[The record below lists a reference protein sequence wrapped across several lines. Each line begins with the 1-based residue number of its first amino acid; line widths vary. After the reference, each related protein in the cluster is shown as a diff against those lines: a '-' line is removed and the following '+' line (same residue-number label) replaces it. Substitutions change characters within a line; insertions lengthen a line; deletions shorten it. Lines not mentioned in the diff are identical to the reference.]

1 MPQIIIELGAKKTFS
16 NWLTT
21 RYLLIVR
28 NEENFAEKHTY
39 GFNYA
44 RVILIGL
51 TIFVI
56 LLVLATFLIR
66 GVLQQWLDPRY
77 SERESR
83 NQLIEMRLGMDSL
96 QNQLLGQSMYIENI
110 RQIYSGGLTGD
121 QIDSL
126 ASPEIRP
133 EIVLEEQLQPIDSQF
148 RAEFENSEL
157 SELSFEGRTFSNEFR
172 SIYLFSPM
180 EGVVSDNY
188 NPKDG
193 HFGIDLV
200 GMENEPVKA
209 VADGIVI
216 FASWTLDGGHVVAI
230 QHRAGLVSIYKH
242 NSELLKNVG
251 NFVTGGEIIAIIGNS
266 GELTSGPHLHFELWH
281 NSNPVNPEEYVGF

>member
-1 MPQIIIELGAKKTFS
+1 MSAKKTFS

-51 TIFVI
+51 VIFAI
-56 LLVLATFLIR
+56 ALALATFLIR

-96 QNQLLGQSMYIENI
+96 KYQLISRDIYIENI
-110 RQIYSGGLTGD
+110 KQILSGGLTAD

-126 ASPEIRP
+126 SSPEIRP

-148 RAEFENSEL
+148 RAEFENVEL
-157 SELSFEGRTFSNEFR
+157 SEISFEGRTFSNEFR

-180 EGVVSDNY
+180 EGVLTDNY
-188 NPKDG
+188 NPKDD

-200 GMENEPVKA
+200 GKENEPVKS

-216 FASWTLDGGHVVAI
+216 IASWTLDGGHVIGI

-266 GELTSGPHLHFELWH
+266 GELTNGPHLHFELWH

>member
-1 MPQIIIELGAKKTFS
+1 MSAKKTFS

-51 TIFVI
+51 VIFVI
-56 LLVLATFLIR
+56 ALALATFLIR

-96 QNQLLGQSMYIENI
+96 KYQLISRDIYIENI
-110 RQIYSGGLTGD
+110 KQILSGGLTAD
-121 QIDSL
+121 QVDSL
-126 ASPEIRP
+126 SSPEIRP

-148 RAEFENSEL
+148 RAEFENVEL
-157 SELSFEGRTFSNEFR
+157 SEISFEGRTFSNEFR

-180 EGVVSDNY
+180 EGVLTDNY
-188 NPKDG
+188 NPKDD

-200 GMENEPVKA
+200 GKENEPVKS

-216 FASWTLDGGHVVAI
+216 IASWTLDGGHVIGI

-266 GELTSGPHLHFELWH
+266 GELTNGPHLHFELWH

>member
-1 MPQIIIELGAKKTFS
+1 MPKAQELSAKKTFT

-21 RYLLIVR
+21 KYLLIIR

-44 RVILIGL
+44 RVIL
-51 TIFVI
+51 V
-56 LLVLATFLIR
+56 AFLIFLVALAISVVLVR
-66 GVLQQWLDPRY
+66 GVLQQWLDPRF
-77 SERESR
+77 SQRETQ

-96 QNQLLGQSMYIENI
+96 KYQILSRDVYIENI
-110 RQIYSGGLTGD
+110 KRILEGD
-121 QIDSL
+121 LEPSQVDSL
-126 ASPEIRP
+126 ASLEIQPEI
-133 EIVLEEQLQPIDSQF
+133 ILDEQLQPIDSQF
-148 RAEFENSEL
+148 RAEFENSMLTEVA
-157 SELSFEGRTFSNEFR
+157 FESSSFSNEFR

-180 EGVVSDNY
+180 DGIVSDNY
-188 NPKDG
+188 NPKED

-200 GMENEPVKA
+200 GKENEPVKA
-209 VADGIVI
+209 VADGIII
-216 FASWTLDGGHVVAI
+216 FASWTLDGGHVIGV

-251 NFVTGGEIIAIIGNS
+251 NFVTGGEIIAIVGNS

-281 NSNPVNPEEYVGF
+281 NGNPVNPEEYIGL

>member
-1 MPQIIIELGAKKTFS
+1 MSAKKTFS

-21 RYLLIVR
+21 KYLLIIR

-51 TIFVI
+51 VVFVI
-56 LLVLATFLIR
+56 ALALATVLIR

-96 QNQLLGQSMYIENI
+96 KYKLISRDIYIENI
-110 RQIYSGGLTGD
+110 SKILSGGLNSD

-126 ASPEIRP
+126 ASPEIMP

-157 SELSFEGRTFSNEFR
+157 LEVSFEGRTFSNEFR

-180 EGVVSDNY
+180 EGRLSDNY
-188 NPKDG
+188 NPKEG

-200 GMENEPVKA
+200 GVENEPVKA

-216 FASWTLDGGHVVAI
+216 LASWTLDGGHVIGI

-242 NSELLKNVG
+242 NSEILKNVG

-266 GELTSGPHLHFELWH
+266 GELTNGPHLHFELWH

>member
-1 MPQIIIELGAKKTFS
+1 MSAKKTFS

-21 RYLLIVR
+21 KYLLIVR

-51 TIFVI
+51 VI
-56 LLVLATFLIR
+56 FLIALTLAIFLVR

-96 QNQLLGQSMYIENI
+96 KYQLISRDIYIENI
-110 RQIYSGGLTGD
+110 KKILSGGLD
-121 QIDSL
+121 SEQIDSL

-133 EIVLEEQLQPIDSQF
+133 EIILDEKLQPIDSVF
-148 RAEFENSEL
+148 RAEFENLEL
-157 SELSFEGRTFSNEFR
+157 SEIPFESRTFTNEFR
-172 SIYLFSPM
+172 SIYLFSPL
-180 EGVVSDNY
+180 EGVISDNY

-200 GMENEPVKA
+200 GKENEPVKA

-216 FASWTLDGGHVVAI
+216 ISSWTLDGGHVLVI

-242 NSELLKNVG
+242 NSEILKNVG

-266 GELTSGPHLHFELWH
+266 GELTNGPHLHFELWH
-281 NSNPVNPEEYVGF
+281 NSNPVNPEKYVGF

>member
-1 MPQIIIELGAKKTFS
+1 MSAKKTFS

-21 RYLLIVR
+21 KYLLIVR

-51 TIFVI
+51 VI
-56 LLVLATFLIR
+56 FLIALTLAIFLVR

-96 QNQLLGQSMYIENI
+96 KYQLISRDIYIENI
-110 RQIYSGGLTGD
+110 KKILSGGLD
-121 QIDSL
+121 SEQIDSL

-133 EIVLEEQLQPIDSQF
+133 EIILDEKLQPIDSAF
-148 RAEFENSEL
+148 RAEFENLEL
-157 SELSFEGRTFSNEFR
+157 SEIPFESRTFTNEFR
-172 SIYLFSPM
+172 SIYLFSPL
-180 EGVVSDNY
+180 EGVISDNY

-200 GMENEPVKA
+200 GKENEPVKA

-216 FASWTLDGGHVVAI
+216 ISSWTLDGGHVLVI

-242 NSELLKNVG
+242 NSEILKNVG

-266 GELTSGPHLHFELWH
+266 GELTNGPHLHFELWH
-281 NSNPVNPEEYVGF
+281 NSNPVNPEKYVGF

>member
-1 MPQIIIELGAKKTFS
+1 MGAKKTFS

-21 RYLLIVR
+21 RYLLIIR

-44 RVILIGL
+44 RIILIGL
-51 TIFVI
+51 TTFVI
-56 LLVLATFLIR
+56 VLGLATFLIK

-77 SERESR
+77 SERESL
-83 NQLIEMRLGMDSL
+83 NQLIEMRLEMDSL
-96 QNQLLGQSMYIENI
+96 KHQLLGQATYIENI
-110 RQIYSGGLTGD
+110 RQIYSGELTDD

-126 ASPEIRP
+126 TSAEIRP

-148 RAEFENSEL
+148 RVEFENSEL

-180 EGVVSDNY
+180 EGFLSDNY

-216 FASWTLDGGHVVAI
+216 FASWTLDGGHVVAV
-230 QHRAGLVSIYKH
+230 QHKAGLVSIYKH

-251 NFVTGGEIIAIIGNS
+251 TFVTGGEIIAIIGNS
-266 GELTSGPHLHFELWH
+266 GELTNGPHLHFELWH
-281 NSNPVNPEEYVGF
+281 NSNSVNPEEYVGF

>member
-1 MPQIIIELGAKKTFS
+1 MSAKKTFS

-21 RYLLIVR
+21 KYLLIVR

-51 TIFVI
+51 VIFMI
-56 LLVLATFLIR
+56 ALSLATFLVR

-96 QNQLLGQSMYIENI
+96 KYQLISRDIYIENI
-110 RQIYSGGLTGD
+110 KKILSGGLD
-121 QIDSL
+121 SEQIDSL
-126 ASPEIRP
+126 SSPEIRP
-133 EIVLEEQLQPIDSQF
+133 EIILEERLQPIDSVF
-148 RAEFENSEL
+148 RAEFENLEL
-157 SELSFEGRTFSNEFR
+157 SEIPFESRTFTNEFR
-172 SIYLFSPM
+172 SIYLFSPL
-180 EGVVSDNY
+180 EGVISDNY

-200 GMENEPVKA
+200 AKENEPVKA

-216 FASWTLDGGHVVAI
+216 IASWTLDGGHVLAI

-266 GELTSGPHLHFELWH
+266 GELTNGPHLHFELWH
-281 NSNPVNPEEYVGF
+281 NSNPVNPEKYVGF

>member
-1 MPQIIIELGAKKTFS
+1 MSAKKTFS

-21 RYLLIVR
+21 KYLLIIR

-51 TIFVI
+51 LVFVVA
-56 LLVLATFLIR
+56 LALSTVLVR

-77 SERESR
+77 SERESM

-96 QNQLLGQSMYIENI
+96 KYQLISRDIYIENLSKI
-110 RQIYSGGLTGD
+110 MSGGLTGD

-126 ASPEIRP
+126 ATPEIRP

-148 RAEFENSEL
+148 RADFENSDLLEVA
-157 SELSFEGRTFSNEFR
+157 FETRTFSNEFR

-180 EGVVSDNY
+180 DGILSDNY
-188 NPKDG
+188 NPKEG

-200 GMENEPVKA
+200 GVENEPVKA

-216 FASWTLDGGHVVAI
+216 MASWTLDGGHVIGI

>member
-1 MPQIIIELGAKKTFS
+1 LSAKKTFS

-21 RYLLIVR
+21 KYLLIVR

-51 TIFVI
+51 VI
-56 LLVLATFLIR
+56 FLIALTLAIFLVR

-96 QNQLLGQSMYIENI
+96 KYQLISRDIYIENI
-110 RQIYSGGLTGD
+110 KKILSGGLD
-121 QIDSL
+121 SEQIDSL

-133 EIVLEEQLQPIDSQF
+133 EIILDEKLQPIDSVF
-148 RAEFENSEL
+148 RAEFENLEL
-157 SELSFEGRTFSNEFR
+157 SEIPFESRTFTNEFR
-172 SIYLFSPM
+172 SIYLFSPL
-180 EGVVSDNY
+180 EGVISDNY

-200 GMENEPVKA
+200 GKENEPVKA

-216 FASWTLDGGHVVAI
+216 ISSWTLDGGHVLVI

-242 NSELLKNVG
+242 NSEILKNVG

-266 GELTSGPHLHFELWH
+266 GELTNGPHLHFELWH
-281 NSNPVNPEEYVGF
+281 NSNPVNPEKYVGF

>member
-1 MPQIIIELGAKKTFS
+1 LSSKRTFS

-21 RYLLIVR
+21 KYLLIIR

-51 TIFVI
+51 VIFLI
-56 LLVLATFLIR
+56 ALALATFMIR

-96 QNQLLGQSMYIENI
+96 KHQLIGQEIYIENL
-110 RQIYSGGLTGD
+110 RQIFSGGLNVD

-126 ASPEIRP
+126 ASQEIRP
-133 EIVLEEQLQPIDSQF
+133 DIILEERIQPIDSQF
-148 RAEFENSEL
+148 RADFESSEL
-157 SELSFEGRTFSNEFR
+157 SETPFEIRTFSDDLR

-180 EGVVSDNY
+180 EGVLSDNY
-188 NPKDG
+188 NPKDDHYG
-193 HFGIDLV
+193 VDIV
-200 GMENEPVKA
+200 GKENEPVKS
-209 VADGIVI
+209 VADGII
-216 FASWTLDGGHVVAI
+216 ILASWTLDGGHVIGI

>member
-1 MPQIIIELGAKKTFS
+1 MSAKKTFS

-21 RYLLIVR
+21 RYLLIIR

-51 TIFVI
+51 GVFT
-56 LLVLATFLIR
+56 LALALAVFLIR

-96 QNQLLGQSMYIENI
+96 KYQLISQNRYIENI
-110 RQIYSGGLTGD
+110 KQILSGGLTAS

-126 ASPEIRP
+126 TSLEIRL
-133 EIVLEEQLQPIDSQF
+133 EAVLKEQLQPIDSQF
-148 RAEFENSEL
+148 RAEFKNAEL
-157 SELSFEGRTFSNEFR
+157 SEISFEGRTFSNEFR

-180 EGVVSDNY
+180 EGLSTDNY
-188 NPKDG
+188 NPKND

-200 GMENEPVKA
+200 GKENEPVKS
-209 VADGIVI
+209 VADGIVM
-216 FASWTLDGGHVVAI
+216 FASWTLDGGHVISI

-266 GELTSGPHLHFELWH
+266 GELTNGPHLHFELWH

>member
-1 MPQIIIELGAKKTFS
+1 MSAKRTFS

-21 RYLLIVR
+21 KYLLIIR

-51 TIFVI
+51 VIFIIALTV
-56 LLVLATFLIR
+56 ATFLIR

-96 QNQLLGQSMYIENI
+96 KRQLISQEIYIKNLQ
-110 RQIYSGGLTGD
+110 QIFTGGLTDD

-126 ASPEIRP
+126 TSQEIRLD
-133 EIVLEEQLQPIDSQF
+133 IVLEEQLQPIDSQF
-148 RAEFENSEL
+148 RADFESLEL
-157 SELSFEGRTFSNEFR
+157 SGIPFELRTFSDDLR

-180 EGVVSDNY
+180 EGVLSDNY
-188 NPKDG
+188 NPKDD
-193 HFGIDLV
+193 HFGVDLV
-200 GMENEPVKA
+200 GKENEPVKA
-209 VADGIVI
+209 VADGIII
-216 FASWTLDGGHVVAI
+216 FASWTLDGGHVIGI

-251 NFVTGGEIIAIIGNS
+251 NFVTGGEIIAIVGNS
-266 GELTSGPHLHFELWH
+266 GELTNGPHLHFELWH

>member
-1 MPQIIIELGAKKTFS
+1 M
-16 NWLTT
+16 TT
-21 RYLLIVR
+21 KYLLIVR

-44 RVILIGL
+44 RIILIGA
-51 TIFVI
+51 TIFLIALVI
-56 LLVLATFLIR
+56 STFLIR

-77 SERESR
+77 SEREFR

-96 QNQLLGQSMYIENI
+96 KFQLLSRDIYIENI
-110 RQIYSGGLTGD
+110 KQIYSGGLTGD

-133 EIVLEEQLQPIDSQF
+133 EIVLEEQLQPVDSQF
-148 RAEFENSEL
+148 RVEFENSEL
-157 SELSFEGRTFSNEFR
+157 SEVSFEGRTFSNEFR

-180 EGVVSDNY
+180 DGTLSDNY

-200 GMENEPVKA
+200 GPENEPVKS
-209 VADGIVI
+209 VADGLVI
-216 FASWTLDGGHVVAI
+216 FASWTLDGGHVVAV

-251 NFVTGGEIIAIIGNS
+251 SFVTGGEIIAIIGNS
-266 GELTSGPHLHFELWH
+266 GELTNGPHLHFELWH
-281 NSNPVNPEEYVGF
+281 NSSPVNPEEYVGF

>member
-1 MPQIIIELGAKKTFS
+1 LPKIELSAKKTFS

-21 RYLLIVR
+21 KYLLIVR

-51 TIFVI
+51 VIFMI
-56 LLVLATFLIR
+56 ALSLATFLVR

-96 QNQLLGQSMYIENI
+96 KYQLISRDIYIENI
-110 RQIYSGGLTGD
+110 KKILSGGLD
-121 QIDSL
+121 SEQIDSL
-126 ASPEIRP
+126 SSPEIRP
-133 EIVLEEQLQPIDSQF
+133 EIILEERLQPIDSVF
-148 RAEFENSEL
+148 RAEFENLEL
-157 SELSFEGRTFSNEFR
+157 SEIPFESRTFTNEFR
-172 SIYLFSPM
+172 SIYLFSPL
-180 EGVVSDNY
+180 EGVISDNY

-200 GMENEPVKA
+200 AKENEPVKA

-216 FASWTLDGGHVVAI
+216 IASWTLDGGHVLAI

-266 GELTSGPHLHFELWH
+266 GELTNGPHLHFELWH
-281 NSNPVNPEEYVGF
+281 NSNPVNPEKYVGF

>member
-1 MPQIIIELGAKKTFS
+1 MGAKKTFS

-21 RYLLIVR
+21 RYLLIIR

-44 RVILIGL
+44 RIILIGL
-51 TIFVI
+51 TTFVI
-56 LLVLATFLIR
+56 VLGLATFLIK

-77 SERESR
+77 SERESL
-83 NQLIEMRLGMDSL
+83 NQLIEMRLEMDSL
-96 QNQLLGQSMYIENI
+96 KHQLLGQTTYIENI
-110 RQIYSGGLTGD
+110 RQIYSGELTDD

-126 ASPEIRP
+126 TSAEIRP

-148 RAEFENSEL
+148 RVEFENSEL

-180 EGVVSDNY
+180 EGSLSDNY

-216 FASWTLDGGHVVAI
+216 FASWTLDGGHVVAV
-230 QHRAGLVSIYKH
+230 QHKAGLVSIYKH

-251 NFVTGGEIIAIIGNS
+251 TFVTGGEIIAIIGNS
-266 GELTSGPHLHFELWH
+266 GELTNGPHLHFELWH
-281 NSNPVNPEEYVGF
+281 NSNSVNPEEYVGF

>member
-1 MPQIIIELGAKKTFS
+1 MGAKKTFS

>member
-1 MPQIIIELGAKKTFS
+1 LGAKKTFS

-21 RYLLIVR
+21 KYLLIVR

-56 LLVLATFLIR
+56 LLALATFLIR

-96 QNQLLGQSMYIENI
+96 QNQLLGQSIYIENI
-110 RQIYSGGLTGD
+110 RRIYSGGLTGD

-126 ASPEIRP
+126 ASSEIRP

-200 GMENEPVKA
+200 GMENEPVKS

-216 FASWTLDGGHVVAI
+216 LASWTLDGGHVVAI

-266 GELTSGPHLHFELWH
+266 GELTNGPHLHFELWH